1 MSFPEAP
8 LVFDNLDRDL
18 YIERPEV
25 EFWLRSAIHA
35 HGGGWLLLGPPGAG
49 KTTLLRWLEHELAKE
64 RASVAWVDAGTATD
78 ASELIELIA
87 QATSGA
93 GSASPASNE
102 PHLLQARLRQLRN
115 APRTCV
121 LMDNL
126 TSGVP
131 AFDLFGR
138 MRDLVWASGHTFIVT
153 GRRDDIAVLRR
164 PPADAFFSHTYA
176 LPTPDK
182 DMLEALALHAEASSS
197 NRQRL
202 VSLRPPSLR
211 AAVRY
216 LNSPASA
223 TAETPWRDRLTTL
236 TPAAASVA
244 EQMLEL
250 GRPVTPSDTEL
261 QARTGLGEIALRRY
275 LRSLQQQGLLRV
287 IPERTA
293 KPGRPRLVYEPDV
306 AQQGDS

>member
-1 MSFPEAP
+1 MYFPEAP
-8 LVFDNLDRDL
+8 LVFDDLDRDL
-18 YIERPEV
+18 YVERAEV
-25 EFWLRSAIHA
+25 EFWLRSATHA

-49 KTTLLRWLEHELAKE
+49 KTTLLRWLEHELIKK

-78 ASELIELIA
+78 ARELIELIA
-87 QATSGA
+87 QATA
-93 GSASPASNE
+93 GEASASPANGE

-115 APRTCV
+115 FPRTCV

-126 TSGVP
+126 SSGGP

-164 PPADAFFSHTYA
+164 PPADAFFSHTYV
-176 LPTPDK
+176 LPTPDE
-182 DMLEALALHAEASSS
+182 DMLETLALRAKAPSSD
-197 NRQRL
+197 RQRM

-223 TAETPWRDRLTTL
+223 LAETPWRDRLRTL

-244 EQMLEL
+244 EQALEL
-250 GRPVTPSDTEL
+250 GRPVTPSDTEM

-275 LRSLQQQGLLRV
+275 LRSLQKQGLLRV
-287 IPERTA
+287 IPERTT
-293 KPGRPRLVYEPDV
+293 KPGRPRLVYEPDIG
-306 AQQGDS
+306 QQGN